1 MIVNRW
7 GDVKKINNFHFE
19 RVVENHCST
28 NTLQYFRTN
37 WNKISFLNIET
48 HDFGIRSEDKP
59 LPEFN
64 LHEFVPPPEKWKEI
78 TRWSPLPEA
87 GWRQLFL
94 GILRGEHAD
103 FDPSIRAEFMRDL
116 ATRLLLPSPSLD
128 TPLPSPWR
136 KPLCGPCTAACMIIV
151 FLSAC
156 SCTDGYLPS
165 LLSLSRLDIH
175 VMLRCQHGPVGS
187 GRVGLGWVLR
197 WNAAGLL
204 SLSLSLENAQGCRG
218 CLMVL
223 RERRSG
229 LEGWLGERRCGFEA
243 RLHEGCDGCVLSR
256 SAISRDSAIVQ
267 FEDSKKCNNWRGVVG
282 PFFSGN

>member
-1 MIVNRW
+1 MP
-7 GDVKKINNFHFE
+7 K
-19 RVVENHCST
+19 
-28 NTLQYFRTN
+28 
-37 WNKISFLNIET
+37 
-48 HDFGIRSEDKP
+48 
-59 LPEFN
+59 FN

-78 TRWSPLPEA
+78 TQWSPLPGA
-87 GWRQLFL
+87 GWRQLFS
-94 GILRGEHAD
+94 GILTGGGEHAD
-103 FDPSIRAEFMRDL
+103 FGSSIRAEFMRDL

-151 FLSAC
+151 FLSAGRI
-156 SCTDGYLPS
+156 SAFPPVSISSGHPRHAAMSAWTG
-165 LLSLSRLDIH
+165 R
-175 VMLRCQHGPVGS
+175 VGS
-187 GRVGLGWVLR
+187 GRVGFFVEMRLDS
-197 WNAAGLL
+197 

-256 SAISRDSAIVQ
+256 SAISREGWIRPLSSSKIRGNVIIGEEGRSLSLRKLRRLEILLLLLKGEMWKIEKRWRIHSRKGNFKEFYFGTRRGQ
-267 FEDSKKCNNWRGVVG
+267 MFEFMFRESLASYLASN
-282 PFFSGN
+282 